1 MPDLFAGAV
10 TIEGLPWLIAAAFV
24 AGTVRGFS
32 GFGTALI
39 YLPVAGRFIDPIWAI
54 LTLSVMDMFGPLPHV
69 RGAIKSGHPRDV
81 MRLWIGTVLA
91 LPVGLM
97 VLYAVDPN
105 VFRYAVSFITL
116 GMVAALALGLRY
128 HGAVTPPM
136 VYGIGGAAGFL
147 GGVAG
152 LPGPPVILF
161 YMASPHGARVVRAN
175 MMVYLLGFDLLLMG
189 VLAVQGRLVPDP
201 LIIGAVLAVP
211 NILGNLVGAR
221 IFDPAREGLYRW
233 VAYGIITASAIAG
246 LPFLSAGGH

>member
-1 MPDLFAGAV
+1 MPDLFAGVV

-39 YLPVAGRFIDPIWAI
+39 YLPIAGRFIDPIWAI
-54 LTLSVMDMFGPLPHV
+54 LTLAVMDMFGPLPNV
-69 RGAIKSGHPRDV
+69 PGAIRSGHPRDV
-81 MRLWIGTVLA
+81 LRLLIGTVVM

-97 VLYAVDPN
+97 LLYAIDPA
-105 VFRYAVSFITL
+105 VFRYAVSFLAL
-116 GMVAALALGLRY
+116 GMLAALVLGLRY
-128 HGAVTPPM
+128 HGTVTPPM

-175 MMVYLLGFDLLLMG
+175 TMVYLLGFDVLLMA
-189 VLAVQGRLVPDP
+189 VLGVQGRLTVEP
-201 LIIGAVLAVP
+201 LVLGAMLAVP
-211 NILGNLVGAR
+211 NILGNIIGAR
-221 IFDPAREGLYRW
+221 IFDPDRETLYRW
-233 VAYGIITASAIAG
+233 VAYAIIAASAIGG
-246 LPFLSAGGH
+246 LPFLTGGH